1 MGIRLTQKLRQ
12 LARNSAAQM
21 VSGKSVTPKS
31 GRVLVVEQTPSCG
44 WKVIDAEI
52 GDAITVLDARTIA
65 GENQRDAAAL
75 LAAANGTAITLVPD
89 SRKAV
94 CRLIEIANASPDQ
107 IEQMVALRLE
117 VELPYPAAETTW
129 VCEPCLNGRNTS
141 RALLLATPTKDIAQ
155 AERALGLPERRSVGV
170 EFAPAGLVELAL
182 ASHPAEGSMAV
193 AGIDDGEAVLALAY
207 GGTLAYSRHIRMEG
221 AAGEVEGSRDAWAS
235 HFARE
240 VKQSLYDYLLR
251 TGNAAPEC
259 IYLAGKAA
267 GQAVLQEAI
276 ARYLETPVRNI
287 GSSGLVRMAKPE
299 MTEDELIA
307 GYPVCLGTLLAMRKR
322 WRGERSVS
330 PAFRKE
336 RRGIRLVEWRT
347 RLGTLAALN
356 VALLVLL
363 GASVFGV
370 RAVQQN
376 ADERL
381 MQESRPLLG
390 GLQGLQEELEI
401 LQFEKKGNRSVVDA
415 MAALAE
421 ALPPEIQVESLSIDT
436 KGKVTFF
443 GKADSVDAA
452 SEKVIAA
459 LKGSR
464 AFVNPQFNGATRE
477 KEKFT
482 FQITCELANGGRGS
496 S

>member
-1 MGIRLTQKLRQ
+1 MPLTQKLRQ
-12 LARNSAAQM
+12 FARRSAAQLL
-21 VSGKSVTPKS
+21 SGEAGPPKS
-31 GRVLVVEQTPSCG
+31 GRVLVVEQTHAGG
-44 WKVIDAEI
+44 WRILDAEV
-52 GDAITVLDARTIA
+52 GDAITILNARTIG
-65 GENQRDAAAL
+65 GENQQDAAAV
-75 LAAANGTAITLVPD
+75 LAESNGAAVTLIPD

-117 VELPYPAAETTW
+117 VELPYPAAESVW
-129 VCEPCLNGRNTS
+129 VCEPCLNGRNAS
-141 RALLLATPTKDIAQ
+141 RALLLAAPTKEIAQ
-155 AERALGLPERRSVGV
+155 AERALGLPERRSVGI

-182 ASHPAEGSMAV
+182 AANPAEGTVAV
-193 AGIDDGEAVLALAY
+193 ARIDNGEAVLSLAY
-207 GGTLAYSRHIRMEG
+207 GGTLAYSRHIRMETGEGEEDG
-221 AAGEVEGSRDAWAS
+221 ARDTWIR

-259 IYLAGKAA
+259 VYLVGKPAVQAA
-267 GQAVLQEAI
+267 LLEAL
-276 ARYLETPVRNI
+276 AQQLDTPVRSI
-287 GSSGLVRMAKPE
+287 APSGLVRMAQPE
-299 MTEDELIA
+299 LTEAELIA
-307 GYPVCLGTLLAMRKR
+307 SYPVCLGTLLATRKR

-336 RRGIRLVEWRT
+336 RRGIRVAEWRT
-347 RLGTLAALN
+347 RVGTLAVLN
-356 VALLVLL
+356 VLLLVAL

-370 RAVQQN
+370 RAVQQH

-390 GLQGLQEELEI
+390 GLEGLQEELQI
-401 LQFEKKGNRSVVDA
+401 LQFEKKGNRSIVDV
-415 MAALAE
+415 MAALAD
-421 ALPPEIQVESLSIDT
+421 ALPPEIQVESLSIDP

-443 GKADSVDAA
+443 GKADSVDVA

-459 LKGSR
+459 LKASK